1 MRNLLQT
8 HHSQINWKRRQR
20 RSESADR
27 CLAATGEP
35 VAEERD
41 RVLPLLDEVRVPGG
55 VRVTGKL
62 VAAAAAPPHI
72 NTHQQRNGATN
83 FTDFLF
89 VFTRC

>member
-1 MRNLLQT
+1 MENDG
-8 HHSQINWKRRQR
+8 RRR